1 MMFFPYGDTSDVFV
15 LSGDRRREFFKL
27 LQSPKYGLIDTLL
40 YEHEGK
46 HRWWTLSALSEMR
59 KRSKDTI
66 RLQLAQLRALG
77 VINSTSIDKVPGVV
91 KGGYNVMSDLFG
103 EKQRSKKEVVTKRR
117 IAKVRHHSL
126 LIEWHPT
133 LGMTHHITSSLTND
147 PNLHPLFKLLGS
159 QKVIPFLENIQHE
172 DFYPND
178 MDVRIKGSLLKQLCE
193 LTLFQSMDSS
203 KSNSGILERRIDENR
218 KFQYSLRVGRVI
230 LHLQSSIQSNP
241 LRLKYHLFKPKK
253 ENLSGISYRFSRSIR
268 EDGVITATST
278 T

>member
-46 HRWWTLSALSEMR
+46 HRWWTLSALAEMR

-66 RLQLAQLRALG
+66 RLQLDQLRKMG
-77 VINSTSIDKVPGVV
+77 VISSTSVDKIPGVV
-91 KGGYNVMSDLFG
+91 NGGYSVMSDFFG
-103 EKQRSKKEVVTKRR
+103 EKQDKKKEVTTNRKIAR
-117 IAKVRHHSL
+117 IRHHSL

-133 LGMTHHITSSLTND
+133 LGMTQHITSPLAND

-159 QKVIPFLENIQHE
+159 QHVIPFLEDIPQE
-172 DFYPND
+172 DFYPD
-178 MDVRIKGSLLKQLCE
+178 DVEVKIKGVSLKQLCE
-193 LTLFQSMDSS
+193 LNLFQSMDDS
-203 KSNSGILERRIDENR
+203 KSACGILDRHIDDERR
-218 KFQYSLRVGRVI
+218 FQYSLRVGRVI

-241 LRLKYHLFKPKK
+241 LDLKFKLFQSKN
-253 ENLSGISYRFSRSIR
+253 ENLTGISYRFSRSIR
-268 EDGVITATST
+268 QDGVITATST
-278 T
+278 H